1 MPSPCYYSIYMLR
14 RAIPGVFVVALAL
27 IVPGLVVI
35 GLQIYQARAR
45 TPQITQNRELVVHTF
60 EVIMTAQA
68 LSASVRE
75 AERGQRGYLLTGE
88 AKYLEI
94 YQRAARDAP
103 ALLSKLKRLT
113 SDNPE
118 QQHRLPNL
126 EHEVEIEL
134 KGVNRALQAGTT
146 GGASPVRSDQGTI
159 ADSDTVAAIDL
170 LVGAAVAEER
180 RLLTER
186 LARSVADESATLTT
200 AIASAAV
207 AFVAMIVGVVMLVLA
222 LLRTQRAETARRQGE
237 QHFGLLVDG
246 MAGHALYMLDVQGRV
261 SHWNSG
267 AERLKGYTADEIAGK
282 SLECFFTEEDRAAG
296 VPQRA
301 LKVAAERGKYELEGW
316 RVRKDGSRFY
326 ASAVI
331 TALRD
336 ASGQPLGFAKITRDI
351 TERVQQQKVLEAA
364 NAALAQQHKMEALGQ
379 LTGGVAHD
387 FNNLLHVIRN
397 SVGIVLRRLHDV
409 DPTVQK
415 YLDMALQNADR
426 ASVVTQRLLA
436 FSRQQP
442 LDPRALDPNKLV
454 AAMADLLRSALG
466 ERVALETV
474 LASGLWTVSADP
486 NQLET
491 SILNLAV
498 NSRDA
503 MPLGGK
509 LTIETANVHLDDPY
523 AAAHVEVKPGQYVM
537 IAVSDTGTGM
547 SREVLEKAFDPFF
560 TTKAPGHGTG
570 LGLSQVFGFV
580 KQSAG
585 HVNIYTE
592 PGSGT
597 TVKVYLPRHIAAAED
612 LPKVL
617 EQIPPK
623 SGRGETI
630 LVVEDEADVRT
641 FIADLLRE
649 LGYRVTAVADA
660 HLALSELEKL
670 GQVHLLFTD
679 VGLPNGI
686 NGRQLADEVRKRW
699 PDVKVL
705 FTTGYARNA
714 IVHHGRLDPGVELI
728 VKPFTQSS
736 LAAKVRKVLD
746 GGRSIAS

>member
-1 MPSPCYYSIYMLR
+1 MLR
-14 RAIPGVFVVALAL
+14 RPIPGIFVVALAL

-35 GLQIYQARAR
+35 GLQIYQVRAR
-45 TPQITQNRELVVHTF
+45 TPQLTQNRELVVHTF

-68 LSASVRE
+68 LSAAVRE
-75 AERGQRGYLLTGE
+75 AERGQRRYLVTGE
-88 AKYLEI
+88 PKHLEI

-103 ALLSKLKRLT
+103 AFLTKLKQLT

-118 QQHRLPNL
+118 QQRRLPNL
-126 EHEVEIEL
+126 EHQVDIEL
-134 KGVNRALQAGTT
+134 KGVERALQARTT
-146 GGASPVRSDQGTI
+146 GGANPVRGDQGTN
-159 ADSDTVAAIDL
+159 ADSDAMVAVDL
-170 LVGAAVAEER
+170 LVGAVVAEER
-180 RLLTER
+180 SLLTER
-186 LARSVADESATLTT
+186 LAQSAADESGTLTT
-200 AIASAAV
+200 ALASAAL
-207 AFVAMIVGVVMLVLA
+207 AFVAMLVGVVMLVLA
-222 LLRTQRAETARRQGE
+222 FLRTQRAEIAQQQGE

-246 MAGHALYMLDVQGRV
+246 VAGHALYMLDVKGRV
-261 SHWNSG
+261 SHWNAG
-267 AERLKGYTADEIAGK
+267 AERLKGYTADEIVGK
-282 SLECFFTEEDRAAG
+282 SLECFFTEEDQAAG

-301 LKVAAERGKYELEGW
+301 LEVAAERGKYELEGW

-336 ASGQPLGFAKITRDI
+336 ASGRSLGFAKITRDI

-364 NAALAQQHKMEALGQ
+364 KAALAQQHKMEALGQ

-454 AAMADLLRSALG
+454 AGMADLLRSALG

-474 LASGLWTVSADP
+474 LASGLWAVSADA

-491 SILNLAV
+491 SILNLAI
-498 NSRDA
+498 NARDA
-503 MPLGGK
+503 MPLTGK

-523 AAAHVEVKPGQYVM
+523 AAAHVEVRPGQYVM

-547 SREVLEKAFDPFF
+547 SKDVLEKAFDPFF
-560 TTKAPGHGTG
+560 TTKEPGHGTG

-585 HVNIYTE
+585 HVNIYSE

-597 TVKVYLPRHIAAAED
+597 TVKIYLPRHIAAAAD

-623 SGRGETI
+623 SGGAETI
-630 LVVEDEADVRT
+630 LVVEDEDDVRT
-641 FIADLLRE
+641 FIADVLRE
-649 LGYRVTAVADA
+649 LGYRVTAAADA
-660 HLALSELEKL
+660 HLALAELEKL
-670 GQVHLLFTD
+670 GGVHLLFTD

-686 NGRQLADEVRKRW
+686 NGRQLADEVRRRW

-736 LAAKVRKVLD
+736 LATKIRKVLD
-746 GGRSIAS
+746 GERSIAS